1 MTRVRLLVTSAC
13 AFALLLFLCT
23 VPAHAVDPTQ
33 MPTPQLEARY
43 LALTHQF
50 RCPVC
55 EDETLA
61 DSDEPY
67 AAEVRQQIRSMLLA
81 GDSDR
86 QIRDFLVSRYTAF
99 ITFKPAYSLRN
110 AWLWLAP
117 FVLLAIGLVIA
128 ARIIRARSA
137 LVAEDVA
144 PVDDDLILEPD
155 AESRADARA
164 EARAAPIVEP
174 RARPAIKSASPR

>member
-1 MTRVRLLVTSAC
+1 MTRVWPLVTSAC
-13 AFALLLFLCT
+13 AFALLLLLCT
-23 VPAHAVDPTQ
+23 VPAHAVDPTR

-43 LALTHQF
+43 LALTHEF

-55 EDETLA
+55 EDESLA

-86 QIRDFLVSRYTAF
+86 QISDFLVSRYTAF

-117 FVLLAIGLVIA
+117 VVLLVIGILVA
-128 ARIIRARSA
+128 WRIIRARSE
-137 LVAEDVA
+137 LVDQDAA
-144 PVDDDLILEPD
+144 PVDDDLILQPAPQPPD
-155 AESRADARA
+155 ARLRDR
-164 EARAAPIVEP
+164 
-174 RARPAIKSASPR
+174 RPTPAVKSATPR